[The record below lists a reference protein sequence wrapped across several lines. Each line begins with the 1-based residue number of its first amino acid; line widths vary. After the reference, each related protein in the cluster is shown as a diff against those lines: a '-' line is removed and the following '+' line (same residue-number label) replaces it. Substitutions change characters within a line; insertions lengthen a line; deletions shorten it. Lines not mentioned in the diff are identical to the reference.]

1 MEITVG
7 GHYHVRRRIGAGSF
21 GEVFAGED
29 VQNHEEVA
37 IKLEPLK
44 TRAPQLNY
52 ESKLYLLFAGGVC
65 VPRLH
70 WFGTEANYH
79 VMVIDYLGKSLED
92 LFQICHQRFSLK
104 TVLMIADQTIAALEY
119 IHNKSFI
126 HRDVKPDNFLI
137 GAGGRSNQIFVI
149 DFGLSKK
156 YRDPRTHQHM
166 SYAQGKSLTGT
177 ARYASIN
184 ALCGGEQARR
194 DDLESLG
201 YCFLYFLRGSLPWM
215 GLDAKDRKQ
224 KYERICEVKSGT
236 SLEELCAGFPPE
248 FSRYLQA
255 VRNLRFDETPD
266 YAQYRA
272 WFRDLFIKQGFVY
285 DYQYDW
291 VTMQQRK
298 RGQTQPKPLMASA
311 SGEIREPTST
321 AAQVSSRPEHSLG
334 PGSQHLQES
343 GEASQEMPTPV
354 SLEEARTSKL
364 GGSSPDA
371 TRANDAQIRKT
382 PPQKRSVQV
391 AKGSPL
397 LAQRTSSG
405 QRLSSREMQHR
416 AAGSAW
422 APPAKGQGFR
432 SRQPPK

>member
-37 IKLEPLK
+37 IKLEPIK
-44 TRAPQLNY
+44 TRAPQLIY

-79 VMVIDYLGKSLED
+79 VMVIDFLGKSLED
-92 LFQICHQRFSLK
+92 LFQSCHQRFSLK

-137 GAGGRSNQIFVI
+137 GSGTRSNQIFVI

-156 YRDPRTHQHM
+156 YRDHRTHQHM
-166 SYAQGKSLTGT
+166 QYAQGKSLTGT

-184 ALCGGEQARR
+184 ALKGYEQSRR

-201 YCFLYFLRGSLPWM
+201 YCLLYFLRGSLPWM

-224 KYERICEVKSGT
+224 KYERICDVKCNT
-236 SLEELCAGFPPE
+236 AIEELCEGFPEE
-248 FSRYLQA
+248 FGTYLRA
-255 VRNLRFDETPD
+255 VRELRFTDTPN

-272 WFRDLFIKQGFVY
+272 LFRDLFVRLGYVY
-285 DYQYDW
+285 DYEYDW
-291 VTMQQRK
+291 VQRR
-298 RGQTQPKPLMASA
+298 RGAVPAKPPIPAS
-311 SGEIREPTST
+311 SGEAKAQMST
-321 AAQVSSRPEHSLG
+321 MAQFSSKPDHSLG
-334 PGSQHLQES
+334 HSLVESGDASQDIPAPVGLQE
-343 GEASQEMPTPV
+343 AKD
-354 SLEEARTSKL
+354 SKL

-371 TRANDAQIRKT
+371 TRSAEKKA
-382 PPQKRSVQV
+382 PAAKRSVQV
-391 AKGSPL
+391 TKGSGIQS
-397 LAQRTSSG
+397 ARNGGS
-405 QRLSSREMQHR
+405 QRLGSREMQHR
-416 AAGSAW
+416 APLSAW
-422 APPAKGQGFR
+422 APPAKQGFR
-432 SRQPPK
+432 RAPPK